1 MILSKVTS
9 RPMFKATYLKTR
21 KISNIQTKMH
31 LWLNLAHLNLMQ
43 QQHSKLS
50 SLVLLAAQPGQL
62 VGNNNIKLGC
72 SLHNLFP
79 LPGGHIVCNLSTVS
93 PVVHHQQFKLLS
105 IVHNKFLE
113 TIRKIMAGLLV
124 WPITNV
130 GHQSASLELSTDS
143 RINTLGS
150 APVCLPCINTFKQ
163 IQD

>member
-93 PVVHHQQFKLLS
+93 PEQQLKSKTQNHVISKQSLWDFNRNCVIRDEGSSLFTCCAS
-105 IVHNKFLE
+105 STVQALE
-113 TIRKIMAGLLV
+113 HCA
-124 WPITNV
+124 
-130 GHQSASLELSTDS
+130 Q
-143 RINTLGS
+143 
-150 APVCLPCINTFKQ
+150 Q
-163 IQD
+163 ISWNH